1 MPSLPSRLFKRS
13 LAALSVAALTATLTI
28 ASPDAARAE
37 ATLVGA
43 VVTLATLGIIRHE
56 TQRKRAVKAH
66 PYCGQ
71 YPDGRHYMCTHP
83 THIML
88 VPARCRVDSPHGVA
102 YDVYCMNK
110 HGYSNYHR

>member
-1 MPSLPSRLFKRS
+1 MPRFTDRLFERS
-13 LAALSVAALTATLTI
+13 LSALSVAALAATLTI
-28 ASPDAARAE
+28 ASPDTARAE

-56 TQRKRAVKAH
+56 TQRKRNVRAH
-66 PYCGQ
+66 PYCGH
-71 YPDGRHYMCTHP
+71 YPDGRHFMCTHP

-88 VPARCRVDSPHGVA
+88 VPAKCRVSSPHGVA

-110 HGYSNYHR
+110 HGYGNYHR